1 MIGAVLALYFL
12 TAACFGFAGLCTVCL
27 REVPL
32 ITGTAAVI
40 VTLAALGLA
49 ILH

>member
-1 MIGAVLALYFL
+1 MIGLFFL
-12 TAACFGFAGLCTVCL
+12 SAACFGAAGLCSVCL
-27 REVPL
+27 REVPT
-32 ITGTAAVI
+32 ITGTVAVI

>member
-1 MIGAVLALYFL
+1 MTPVLGLWFL
-12 TAACFGFAGLCTVCL
+12 AAACFGFAGLCSVCL
-27 REVPL
+27 REVPT
-32 ITGTAAVI
+32 ITGTVAVI